1 MDDFLIR
8 AGLAGVAAALAAGP
22 LGSAVLW
29 GRMAFFGDALA
40 HAALLGI
47 VVALIADWHPWLG
60 VAGVGLVVATVLAWS
75 LADPKLAPDSLLA
88 ALSHGSLAVG
98 LVVLAIVGRAQV
110 DLYGYLFGD
119 ILAVGPADLAW
130 ALAGMA
136 VAIAGTVALW
146 RPLIAIL
153 IHADVA
159 AVEGIA
165 VRRVRLAFL
174 VLLALTVA
182 VAMKTVGILLVTAL
196 LVLPAAAARSFARTP
211 EAMAV
216 LASLLGVAAVVLG
229 LAFSVLVDAPS
240 GPAIVCVAT
249 VLFAIA
255 RVIRRAA

>member
-1 MDDFLIR
+1 M
-8 AGLAGVAAALAAGP
+8 
-22 LGSAVLW
+22 
-29 GRMAFFGDALA
+29 
-40 HAALLGI
+40 
-47 VVALIADWHPWLG
+47 
-60 VAGVGLVVATVLAWS
+60 
-75 LADPKLAPDSLLA
+75 
-88 ALSHGSLAVG
+88 SHGSLAVG

-196 LVLPAAAARSFARTP
+196 LVMPAAAARSFARTP